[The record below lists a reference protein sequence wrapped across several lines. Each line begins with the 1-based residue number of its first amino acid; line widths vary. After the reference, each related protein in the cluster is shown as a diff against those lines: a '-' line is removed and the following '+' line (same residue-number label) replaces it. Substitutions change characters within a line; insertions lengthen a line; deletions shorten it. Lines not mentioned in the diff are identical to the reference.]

1 MQQLLAKHP
10 VTVSF
15 LLPELALFPTSTFRN
30 TGAGLA
36 LLTGSPWDVPGALGW
51 VTLAW
56 HPAPSDTLLQ
66 P

>member
-15 LLPELALFPTSTFRN
+15 LLPELALLPTSTFSN
-30 TGAGLA
+30 TGAGLV
-36 LLTGSPWDVPGALGW
+36 LLAESPWDVPGALGW

-56 HPAPSDTLLQ
+56 HPAPSDALLQ